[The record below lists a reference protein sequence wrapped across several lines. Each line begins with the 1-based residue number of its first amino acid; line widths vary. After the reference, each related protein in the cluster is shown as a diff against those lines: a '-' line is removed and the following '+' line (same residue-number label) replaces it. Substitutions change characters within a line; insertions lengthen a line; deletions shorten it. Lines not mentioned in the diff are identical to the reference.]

1 MKKLLIGLTMV
12 AAACSSAF
20 AQNFPDRP
28 IKFIVPFPA
37 GQASDIVARV
47 AAEQLSLRI
56 KQPVIVENRTGAGG
70 SVGTEAGA
78 RSKADGYTL
87 TVATAA
93 LPISQHVRKLRFDAS
108 KDFAPV
114 ALMTITPLV
123 MVTRPDLPVNSVKD
137 VIDLVSKEPGKYT
150 FASSGP
156 GTSHHLSGELFK
168 SMNNLDMLHVPYQG
182 SAAAHIDLIAGRV
195 DVMFD
200 NILPLT
206 PHLTQKTL
214 KGLAVTTKE
223 RASSQPNLPT
233 MAEAGYPKFEAVA
246 WFGLLAPAGTPQ
258 EIVDLLNKEVNAGL
272 QTPAAKARLED
283 MGGFVQNMTSKEFKQ
298 FLDNDIAK
306 WEPVVK
312 QANIQLD

>member
-1 MKKLLIGLTMV
+1 MKKLFVGLS
-12 AAACSSAF
+12 AAAAICTSAF

-47 AAEQLSLRI
+47 AAEQLSQRI
-56 KQPVIVENRTGAGG
+56 KQPVIVENRVGAGG
-70 SVGTEAGA
+70 SVGTEAGTRA
-78 RSKADGYTL
+78 KPDGYTL

-93 LPISQHVRKLRFDAS
+93 LPISQHVRKLNFHAS

-114 ALMTITPLV
+114 SLLTITPLV
-123 MVTRPDLPVNSVKD
+123 MVSRPDLPAQNVTE
-137 VIDLVSKEPGKYT
+137 VIELMKKEPGKYT
-150 FASSGP
+150 FASSGA

-168 SMNNLDMLHVPYQG
+168 AMNGLDILHVPYQG
-182 SAAAHIDLIAGRV
+182 SSAAHIDLMAGRV
-195 DVMFD
+195 DIMFD

-206 PHLTQKTL
+206 PHLKHKKL
-214 KGLAVTTKE
+214 KGYAVTTQE
-223 RASSQPNLPT
+223 RASSQPHLPT

-258 EIVDLLNKEVNAGL
+258 EIVELLNKEVNAGL
-272 QTPAAKARLED
+272 QTPAAKTRLEG
-283 MGGFVQNMTSKEFKQ
+283 MGGFVQNMSASAFKQ

>member
-1 MKKLLIGLTMV
+1 MQKLFIGLSL
-12 AAACSSAF
+12 AATVCSTAF

-47 AAEQLSLRI
+47 AADQLSQRL
-56 KQPVIVENRTGAGG
+56 KQPVIVENRVGAGG

-78 RSKADGYTL
+78 RAKPDGYTL

-93 LPISQHVRKLRFDAS
+93 LPISQHVRKQRFDAAT
-108 KDFAPV
+108 DFSPIS
-114 ALMTITPLV
+114 LLTITPLV
-123 MVTRPDLPVNSVKD
+123 MVSRPDFPANSVKE
-137 VIDLVSKEPGKYT
+137 VIEVMKNAPGKYT
-150 FASSGP
+150 FASSGA

-168 SMNNLDMLHVPYQG
+168 AMNGLDILHVPYQG
-182 SAAAHIDLIAGRV
+182 SSAAHIDLMAGRV
-195 DVMFD
+195 DIMFD

-206 PHLTQKTL
+206 PHLNQNNL
-214 KGLAVTTKE
+214 KGYAVTTKD
-223 RASSQPNLPT
+223 RANSQPKLPT
-233 MAEAGYPKFEAVA
+233 MTEAGYPKFEAVA
-246 WFGLLAPAGTPQ
+246 WFGLLAPAGTPK

-272 QTPAAKARLED
+272 QTPAAKARLEG
-283 MGGFVQNMTSKEFKQ
+283 MGGFVQNMSSAQFKQ

-306 WEPVVK
+306 WAPVVK